1 MARPRPRP
9 RDRLRRGTGRRA
21 ARPLPGGGTG
31 RPSISLSAALAG
43 AGSPAE
49 SCRRR
54 KHCHPCRRSRLAASG
69 PSAETTGT
77 REMPLAK
84 RRLSHAA
91 WRPGLELPG
100 PCPTQ
105 ASSPT
110 LRRMRRV
117 SARKE
122 NRAREQLRRTLR
134 KPCAEGVGVGLSLP
148 PRPSRLGGLEQA
160 PAGLAASSGHRHLL
174 LTRVF
179 VFLSV
184 K

>member
-1 MARPRPRP
+1 MTASGG
-9 RDRLRRGTGRRA
+9 GTGRRT

-54 KHCHPCRRSRLAASG
+54 KHCHPCRQSRLAASG
-69 PSAETTGT
+69 LSAETTGT

-134 KPCAEGVGVGLSLP
+134 KPCAEGLGVGLSLP
-148 PRPSRLGGLEQA
+148 PRPSRLGGLEHA